1 MSDAGLPTPCRPW
14 GAWASL
20 GWGVAAIAAWL
31 GVQIALSDVLIE
43 WLDLHGEDAARLVAN
58 ARFVALVT
66 ITAVVAPLAVIAVA
80 VRFARCGLSE
90 YLGLNRPD
98 RRYVLIGVAVLAILI
113 PLVDLVS
120 YLAGRAITPKFVI
133 DLYLSARDSG
143 SLWLLVIALVVA
155 APVVEETVFRGFLL
169 PGLAASRLGAWGAIL
184 LTAVAWALLH
194 AQYQPFYLAQIV
206 LLGAVF
212 GWLRLRSGSTTLTMG
227 LHGIVN
233 LTSIV
238 QAAATVEW
246 FS

>member
-1 MSDAGLPTPCRPW
+1 MSDTGSPTRCRPW

-20 GWGVAAIAAWL
+20 GWGVVAVAAWI
-31 GVQIALSDVLIE
+31 GVQFALSDFLIE
-43 WLDLHGEDAARLVAN
+43 WLDLHGEDAAQLVAN

-66 ITAVVAPLAVIAVA
+66 IAAAAVPLAVIAVA
-80 VRFARCGLSE
+80 VWFARCGLSE
-90 YLGLNRPD
+90 YLGLNRPG
-98 RRYVLIGVAVLAILI
+98 RRYVLIGLAVLAILL

-133 DLYLSARDSG
+133 DLYLSARDTG
-143 SLWLLVIALVVA
+143 SLWLLVLALVVA

-184 LTAVAWALLH
+184 LTAVTWAMLH
-194 AQYQPFYLAQIV
+194 AQYHPFYLAQIV
-206 LLGAVF
+206 VLGVAF
-212 GWLRLRSGSTTLTMG
+212 GWLRLRSGSTTLTIG

-233 LTSIV
+233 LASIA
-238 QAAATVEW
+238 QAAVIVKW